1 MGNAHAV
8 RASAHEFPQ
17 VGLMMSS
24 TLSLIQTRRVRIP
37 ITVTGARISAI
48 PSTAPIGSAHPCI
61 PQAGRDQRCC
71 TGREHDDG
79 ENKRRPGVCRSA

>member
-24 TLSLIQTRRVRIP
+24 TFVADSNATRP
-37 ITVTGARISAI
+37 DTNHGYGRISAI
-48 PSTAPIGSAHPCI
+48 PSTVRI
-61 PQAGRDQRCC
+61 
-71 TGREHDDG
+71 
-79 ENKRRPGVCRSA
+79 